1 MTLAFDAVDAHATPR
16 RIADSG
22 ARWMDASEAEYSE
35 FFRAEFASVARTAY
49 LIVNNPHAAE
59 ELAQDA
65 FTQLLVNW
73 PKVSRYE
80 RPDAWVRRV
89 AIRLAVR
96 FARRE
101 QMRDL
106 LLRWVDQP
114 RPASSADL
122 DLARAIRALPPR
134 QRAAVA
140 LYYYEDRPLTE
151 IAALLG
157 CSHSTAKVHLF
168 KARRRLATLL
178 GEDHREGDDVA

>member
-1 MTLAFDAVDAHATPR
+1 MTLALDTADAHAIRR
-16 RIADSG
+16 RIAVFG

-35 FFRAEFASVARTAY
+35 FFRVEFASVARTAY
-49 LIVNNPHAAE
+49 LIVHNQHAAE
-59 ELAQDA
+59 DLAQEA
-65 FTQLLVNW
+65 FTQLLLNW
-73 PKVSRYE
+73 QKIARYE

-96 FARRE
+96 LARRE
-101 QMRDL
+101 RMRDL
-106 LLRWVDQP
+106 LLRRVDQP
-114 RPASSADL
+114 RPAASADL
-122 DLARAIRALPPR
+122 DLARAIKALPPR
-134 QRAAVA
+134 QRAVVA
-140 LYYYEDRPLTE
+140 LHYYDDMPLTE